1 MKVEIWSDLICP
13 FCYIGKRRLESAL
26 AQMPQ
31 RDRVEIYWK
40 SFQLQP
46 DTKTDPARNALQH
59 LAERKGWSM
68 EVARQA
74 AADISGR
81 AKDVGLIFDYDRTL
95 VANTFDAHR
104 LVHYASTQGK
114 GDAMTEQLF
123 KAYFTD
129 GRNIADPVFLT
140 EIAVSVGL
148 PADEVKNV
156 LASDGFADDV
166 RCDIDDALQ
175 MGINGVPFF
184 VLDNRYAV
192 SGAQD
197 TSVFLEALTRA
208 QSEPG
213 GDSAAAPDPVAEGA
227 ICDLKGRSE

>member
-1 MKVEIWSDLICP
+1 
-13 FCYIGKRRLESAL
+13 
-26 AQMPQ
+26 MPQ

-140 EIAVSVGL
+140 EIAVSVWL

-175 MGINGVPFF
+175 MGINGIPFF